1 MSSMFNIPSSTED
14 VFYFTPKFGTDN
26 TKFQT
31 WVKPRRKCLVT
42 IIAIGAGGGD
52 IASRVLVWYAR
63 DGGRLFNYKHTWV
76 ALQREALASTKRMDK
91 GTGHH

>member
-1 MSSMFNIPSSTED
+1 MLSPIGTNMSSSS
-14 VFYFTPKFGTDN
+14 FF
-26 TKFQT
+26 
-31 WVKPRRKCLVT
+31 PRS
-42 IIAIGAGGGD
+42 GD